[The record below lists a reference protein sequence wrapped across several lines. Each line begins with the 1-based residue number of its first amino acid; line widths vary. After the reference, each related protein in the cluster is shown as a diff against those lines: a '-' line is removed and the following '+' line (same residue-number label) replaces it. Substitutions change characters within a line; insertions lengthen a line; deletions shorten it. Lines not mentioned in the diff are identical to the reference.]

1 MELPVSYLF
10 TFTLFFLADLL
21 ESRLTTRSG
30 SGLNPR
36 LVMFGNQSEK
46 IDTEILKILLFFLV
60 SSANA
65 RVRYVSRR

>member
-21 ESRLTTRSG
+21 ESRLTTHSG
-30 SGLNPR
+30 SGLNLR

-46 IDTEILKILLFFLV
+46 RHRDSKDSPLLLGQ
-60 SSANA
+60 
-65 RVRYVSRR
+65 